1 MRTYVLLSPYQINSS
16 SVCFTS
22 SVIERTWTFTAII
35 LKASSFEYGR
45 CEALN
50 TISVKLRVRRCPC
63 SEATSTL
70 AAKLRVGSY
79 ARSEA
84 SSTLSKLLC
93 KSTWRASRP
102 LRVGQSDKS
111 DESVVSIGYVQ
122 ICQVSA
128 VVEINEDSQWMKRS
142 LWDRVFVLDGP
153 LLDHH
158 RQEED
163 SAKKSTSEVSQ
174 LSIAYES

>member
-1 MRTYVLLSPYQINSS
+1 MFHFECNRAYLNFHCDHTQSFELRAWLL
-16 SVCFTS
+16 
-22 SVIERTWTFTAII
+22 W
-35 LKASSFEYGR
+35 SFEYD
-45 CEALN
+45 L
-50 TISVKLRVRRCPC
+50 
-63 SEATSTL
+63 SETPSATLPLQRSYE
-70 AAKLRVGSY
+70 Y

-84 SSTLSKLLC
+84 SSRLVRSQWSFEYSIEASLQEYLKSLS
-93 KSTWRASRP
+93 TASSGSEALVAR
-102 LRVGQSDKS
+102 S